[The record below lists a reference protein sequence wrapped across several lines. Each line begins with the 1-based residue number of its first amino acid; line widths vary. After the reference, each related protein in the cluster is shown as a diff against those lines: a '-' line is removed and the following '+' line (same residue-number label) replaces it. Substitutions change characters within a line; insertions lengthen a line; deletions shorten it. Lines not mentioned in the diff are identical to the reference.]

1 MPSSGRS
8 RALQR
13 SVVWAAGSAV
23 GAAADPPVE
32 ELPGLDGSSWVAS
45 QLRRPPP
52 PVKGPVLSSLRLFPH
67 RSGRAL
73 CQASIYHRS
82 GTEWLLHHIQT
93 QNTFFFFLLL
103 CALIQPYE
111 TEKVAFFLLIAVYR
125 RHDDHPNN
133 SCVFTVLLLGNLEAL
148 MTHPTASMRSRT
160 GTSRRGHLFTIAR
173 PLKHCCT
180 TIEGFGLCKLL
191 PWNTCLFIICVYFT
205 GLVYDSLMQKHQ
217 CMCGNTTIHPEHAGR
232 IQSIWSR
239 LQETGL
245 KAHCEVRPKE
255 FNACS

>member
-1 MPSSGRS
+1 MEAAGLPANFAGHRPLS
-8 RALQR
+8 RAQ
-13 SVVWAAGSAV
+13 SSPASASFPIVVAEPSAKPRFTT
-23 GAAADPPVE
+23 GQGQNDFCTT
-32 ELPGLDGSSWVAS
+32 S
-45 QLRRPPP
+45 
-52 PVKGPVLSSLRLFPH
+52 KH
-67 RSGRAL
+67 
-73 CQASIYHRS
+73 
-82 GTEWLLHHIQT
+82 QT
-93 QNTFFFFLLL
+93 PFLLL
-103 CALIQPYE
+103 CTLIQPRE
-111 TEKVAFFLLIAVYR
+111 TEKLAFLLLIAVYR
-125 RHDDHPNN
+125 RHNDLPNN
-133 SCVFTVLLLGNLEAL
+133 SCVFTVLLLGNLEAM
-148 MTHPTASMRSRT
+148 MTHPTASMSYCT
-160 GTSRRGHLFTIAR
+160 GTTRRGHLFTIAR

-180 TIEGFGLCKLL
+180 TLEGFGLCKLL